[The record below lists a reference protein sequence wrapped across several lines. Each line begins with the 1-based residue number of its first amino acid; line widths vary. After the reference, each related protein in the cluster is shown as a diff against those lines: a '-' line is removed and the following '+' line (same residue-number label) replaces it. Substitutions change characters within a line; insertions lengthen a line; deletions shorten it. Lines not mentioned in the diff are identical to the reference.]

1 MAQGLDRI
9 ERIGEAA
16 PVRGLRHELCNAL
29 GTFGAHGCSVET
41 TLLPNNAG
49 EKLDGQSV
57 LRRRLLQCTANLA
70 GTAWRG
76 CWLLVA

>member
-16 PVRGLRHELCNAL
+16 PVRGLRHELRNAL
-29 GTFGAHGCSVET
+29 GTFGAHSRRVET
-41 TLLPNNAG
+41 ALLPNNAS

-57 LRRRLLQCTANLA
+57 LRRRLLQCTANLTDTA
-70 GTAWRG
+70 GSG